1 MKTRVFCNRIRAVM
15 AACSVG
21 AAALLFAMPLR
32 AQQNAPHITT
42 AQVGAE
48 RRVTFQFYAP
58 KATSV
63 KVEGGL
69 RADLV
74 KGENGVWTATTGPM
88 EPEVYT
94 YHFLIDDSIRLLD
107 PANPNTKG
115 LQESLLVVPATTPQP
130 WEEQNVPHGAIHIH
144 SYASKALG
152 VTRRLHVYT
161 PPGYDAKG
169 RTRYPVLYL
178 LHGSGDD
185 DSMWNSIGRANV
197 IMDNLLAAKRAQPFV
212 VVMPL
217 GHVPPNADRRK
228 GFENDLLQD
237 VIPLIESNYNVRTDA
252 PHRAIAGLSM
262 GGFQS
267 MTVGLNHLDKFAY
280 VGVLS
285 AGLRD
290 NLAGPADFPELTSNP
305 KQANEKLKLLYIWI
319 GKNDFLL
326 KNAQQFD
333 ALLTEK
339 GITHLYHE
347 TEGTHEWPVW
357 RHALADL
364 VPRLF
369 TAQPDAN
376 VTRAA
381 QTE

>member
-1 MKTRVFCNRIRAVM
+1 MSRNRIRACLSVCSLC
-15 AACSVG
+15 AAS
-21 AAALLFAMPLR
+21 LLFSLPLR
-32 AQQNAPHITT
+32 AQQNAPHVTT
-42 AQVGAE
+42 AQVGPE
-48 RRVTFQFYAP
+48 RKVTFQFYAP
-58 KATSV
+58 KATAV

-69 RADLV
+69 SANLT
-74 KGENGVWTATTGPM
+74 KGDNGVWSATIGPM
-88 EPEVYT
+88 EPEVYA
-94 YHFLIDDSIRLLD
+94 YHFVIDDSIRLLD
-107 PANPNTKG
+107 PANPITKG
-115 LQESLLVVPATTPQP
+115 LQESLLVVPGSTPQP

-152 VTRRLHVYT
+152 VMRRLHVYT

-169 RTRYPVLYL
+169 KTRYPVLYL

-197 IMDNLLAAKRAQPFV
+197 IVDNLLAAKRAQPFV

-217 GHVPPNADRRK
+217 GHVPQGADRRK

-237 VIPLIESNYNVRTDA
+237 VIPLIEANYNVRTDA

-280 VGVLS
+280 VGVFS

-290 NLAGPADFPELTSNP
+290 NLAGPSDFPDLTANP
-305 KQANEKLKLLYIWI
+305 KQANARLKLLTIWI
-319 GKNDFLL
+319 GRNDFLI

-333 ALLTEK
+333 AWLTEK
-339 GITHLYHE
+339 GITHLYRE
-347 TEGTHEWPVW
+347 TAGVHEWPVW
-357 RHALADL
+357 RRALVDL

-369 TAQPDAN
+369 ATSAEAVQ
-376 VTRAA
+376 VGRK
-381 QTE
+381 

>member
-1 MKTRVFCNRIRAVM
+1 MMLRNRIRAGLSV
-15 AACSVG
+15 CSLCAVTL
-21 AAALLFAMPLR
+21 ALSPSAR
-32 AQQNAPHITT
+32 AQQNAQHVTPT
-42 AQVGAE
+42 QVNAE
-48 RRVTFQFYAP
+48 RKITFQFYAP

-74 KGENGVWTATTGPM
+74 KGDNGVWTATTAPL
-88 EPEVYT
+88 EPDVYT

-115 LQESLLVVPATTPQP
+115 LQESLLVVPGATPEP

-144 SYASKALG
+144 SYTSKALG

-197 IMDNLLAAKRAQPFV
+197 IMDNLIAAKKAQPFV

-217 GHVPPNADRRK
+217 GHVPPGADRRK

-252 PHRAIAGLSM
+252 QHRAIAGLSM

-280 VGVLS
+280 VGVFS

-290 NLAGPADFPELTSNP
+290 NLAGPGDFPDLTSNP
-305 KQANEKLKLLYIWI
+305 KQANDKLKLLYIWI
-319 GKNDFLL
+319 GKNDFLIR
-326 KNAQQFD
+326 NAQQFD
-333 ALLTEK
+333 AFLTEK

-364 VPRLF
+364 APRLF
-369 TAQPDAN
+369 TTQPDTS
-376 VTRAA
+376 VTRAT
-381 QTE
+381 QSE